1 MAVRNPDR
9 APLVHDQVHRPADRH
24 DAVLCVR
31 ECRPGVRSVVGR
43 IRAVD
48 PFGRVR
54 LAGVVE
60 DRLSALTI
68 EDLAWSLPQVT
79 DCENLLQ
86 VRDEGFSLAS

>member
-1 MAVRNPDR
+1 VSVTEILQPPELAELERMLATDERMR
-9 APLVHDQVHRPADRH
+9 ARLAALLDEHSLRTLEITIDVS
-24 DAVLCVR
+24 
-31 ECRPGVRSVVGR
+31 G
-43 IRAVD
+43 
-48 PFGRVR
+48 GRVR